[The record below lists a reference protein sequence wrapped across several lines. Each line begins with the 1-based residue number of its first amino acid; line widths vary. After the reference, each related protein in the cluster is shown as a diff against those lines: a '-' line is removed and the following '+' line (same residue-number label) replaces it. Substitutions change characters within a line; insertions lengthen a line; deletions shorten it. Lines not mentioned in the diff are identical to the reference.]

1 MLGYCFLQTAKD
13 LRSLQKKHDHGL
25 QKSEGITVRPR
36 IACTNAA
43 EKALQLKRKY
53 KQLRLQASKYN
64 SLPEKQRGR
73 PRFNAV
79 YRNRVGKK
87 AATKQEVYIYIT
99 CNKIYKLNPFPGAPD
114 YCRVGG
120 YVLSKNHCTRS
131 EQVMIYLSIALDRG

>member
-1 MLGYCFLQTAKD
+1 METVDNTKELLKD

-87 AATKQEVYIYIT
+87 AATKREVYIYIT
-99 CNKIYKLNPFPGAPD
+99 CNKIYKLILASMSLLIIMLYRN
-114 YCRVGG
+114 
-120 YVLSKNHCTRS
+120 S
-131 EQVMIYLSIALDRG
+131 EQLAHK